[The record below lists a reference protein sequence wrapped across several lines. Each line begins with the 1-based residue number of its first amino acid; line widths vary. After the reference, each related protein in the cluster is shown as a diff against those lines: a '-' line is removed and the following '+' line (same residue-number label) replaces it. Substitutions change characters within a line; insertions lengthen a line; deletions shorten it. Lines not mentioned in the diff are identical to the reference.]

1 MPLSI
6 FRYAPVRYSVGATAR
21 VTELGKATHEVPRAD
36 VRRLSPEAP
45 LPVTL
50 SEPRADGTIGV
61 MMDDVDHSGQRGAR
75 SEPPGEAEMAT
86 INPVGAG
93 AAEAFARLAVGLHGA
108 GGLDETVGAVVDF
121 ALQALD
127 CSHAGVALYSH
138 GRPQVPAAT
147 DPLVCE
153 IFHHA
158 MAAGRGPLVEAM
170 ETGQDVLIR
179 DTASDGRWPQWA
191 AEVRELGVR
200 AVLDVPLTTAAGTV
214 GMLGLYST
222 APDAFGPDDI
232 AIAHILARHASV
244 ALANARHEATMAQA
258 VDARKLVGQAM
269 GILMERYDLDSDRAF
284 TVLRRYSQDTNT
296 KLRDVAQQLI
306 DTRDLPRAE
315 ARRLNAESAAG
326 NPDGQHASAHRPPN
340 A

>member
-1 MPLSI
+1 
-6 FRYAPVRYSVGATAR
+6 
-21 VTELGKATHEVPRAD
+21 
-36 VRRLSPEAP
+36 
-45 LPVTL
+45 
-50 SEPRADGTIGV
+50 
-61 MMDDVDHSGQRGAR
+61 
-75 SEPPGEAEMAT
+75 MAT
-86 INPVGAG
+86 INPAG
-93 AAEAFARLAVGLHGA
+93 SDAAETFAWLAVELHGA
-108 GGLDETVGAVVDF
+108 GGLEETVEAVVQF

-127 CSHAGVALYSH
+127 CSHAGIALHSR
-138 GRPQVPAAT
+138 GRHQVPAAT

-158 MAAGRGPLVEAM
+158 MATGHGPLVEAM
-170 ETGQDVLIR
+170 RTGQDILIR
-179 DTASDGRWPQWA
+179 DTATDPRWPQWA

-200 AVLDVPLTTAAGTV
+200 AVLDVPLTTGTDTV
-214 GMLGLYST
+214 GMLGVYST

-244 ALANARHEATMAQA
+244 ALANARHEANLAQA

-306 DTRDLPRAE
+306 DTRKLPGTK
-315 ARRLNAESAAG
+315 ARPLNAEAAPG
-326 NPDGQHASAHRPPN
+326 NQDGQHASAHRPVG